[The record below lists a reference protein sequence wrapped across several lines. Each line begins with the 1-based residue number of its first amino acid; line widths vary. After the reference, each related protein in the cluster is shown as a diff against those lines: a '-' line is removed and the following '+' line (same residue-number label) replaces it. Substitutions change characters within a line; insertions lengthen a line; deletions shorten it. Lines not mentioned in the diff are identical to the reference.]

1 MINNLGDMLVVGG
14 PMDGQ
19 VIQGSKG
26 GGSSSKPRT
35 PVESPDS
42 LHSTATAKIL
52 DLVSEGEIVG
62 LVNGMRSVF
71 LSETPMQNVDGS
83 YNFPGITLDERKG
96 TQDQSYIKGFPSV
109 ENEIGVGLELKSGSP
124 YVRSINNTQLS
135 AVRIRISTPRLV
147 KQNPDNGDQG
157 GTSVEY
163 AIDLSTGGG
172 PWEEVILTAFTGKT
186 TTKYERSHRID
197 LPASATGWQ
206 IRVRRL
212 TGDSTTSTLA
222 NQTYIEALT
231 EIIDAKFK
239 YPNSAVIGVQFD
251 AASFQNIPTRAYHL
265 RGRKIRVPAN
275 YDPVTRI
282 YTGAWNG
289 TFKIAW
295 TDNPAWVYY
304 DLILNDRYGV
314 GHLINGNQVD
324 KWYLYSIARYCDEMV
339 SDGRGGVEPRFTCN
353 LYLQKQEV
361 ALKVLQDLS
370 GIFRGM
376 SYWGSGQVYT
386 SADMPSD
393 PVYTYTNANVKGG
406 KFNYHGTSRKSRFSV
421 ALVSWIDPSDFYRA
435 KVEYVEDR
443 ESLARFGHRQT
454 NLTAFACSSQGQAQR
469 LGRWTLETN
478 KLETETVDFT
488 VGLDGVLVR
497 PGQVVRIADNYRAG
511 RRIGGRLRNA
521 TTEILVLD
529 ASTEVSPGDR
539 ITTIGLDGVAITR
552 TIASVGSATTW
563 DKTTITWDSTQIT
576 FDEAHLL
583 REVTLEEPLPD
594 VPALESLWALDS
606 DNLATQQFR
615 VIGIKEVFE
624 NEKMEFLITA
634 SKHVP
639 GKYAAIDNGTRIE
652 QPPITVIPP
661 AVQAPPTNISLES
674 DYAVT
679 QGIVLTTMGI
689 TWDAAPKA
697 VTYEVQW
704 KMNDKDWVFAGRT
717 GTTRMEVQGIIR
729 GEYQARVMAFN
740 SLGVGSLWAT
750 SDVVELEA
758 NGEPVPAVSF
768 LITESRIFGIQVK
781 WGFPTG
787 YATSTMQRTEIWY
800 SEANDLG
807 TATKL
812 GDYAYPQADMNLIG
826 LAAGVE
832 FFFWA
837 RLVDKA
843 GNIGPWSSSTLGRS
857 STDSTA
863 ILEYLSGEIT
873 KTQLGQELL
882 KEIDYISGDGPG
894 SVDER
899 LGLVRQNLESQI
911 QSVEQQLADL
921 TGAPDYDPDEAYEI
935 NRLVKHDGAIYQ
947 ALQAV
952 PVSTPPPNAT
962 YWRKVGD
969 YESIG
974 EMVTALAA
982 EVSTLRTEVTG
993 LGDDLESE
1001 AQRITNIITMVNGN
1015 TSAITSEATVRANQ
1029 DQALA
1034 NDISSLLAL
1043 VDDNT
1048 AAIATER
1055 NVRAQADSTLAE
1067 RMDTVTATVNL
1078 AAGQA
1083 EAAQQAAEEA
1093 ADAVAD
1099 AIAGVTSVLIQSET
1113 PGADKR
1119 KEGVLWIDITNGNNT
1134 PKRWN
1139 GTSWVAITDKAA
1151 VDAAAQA
1158 AAAAAAAA
1166 AAQSAANQ
1174 ASAAV
1179 QTQSQAIADINGDLS
1194 ALYTIKTAVTSGG
1207 RTYVASIGVGVE
1219 NNQGVIESQVLVAAN
1234 RFAVVNPTGTQLVSP
1249 FVIQNGQ
1256 VFINSAVISTATITN
1271 ALVGA
1276 TLQSVAKDS
1285 SGNPLIHLNM
1295 QTGAFTLRSSTSAGR
1310 FLIQNNSLR
1319 VWDAGGVLRVVL
1331 GDLS

>member
-1 MINNLGDMLVVGG
+1 MMPLGDMLVIGG
-14 PMDGQ
+14 PMDGKT
-19 VIQGSKG
+19 IQGSKG
-26 GGSSSKPRT
+26 GESSSKPRT

-42 LHSTATAKIL
+42 LHSTAVAKIL
-52 DLVSEGEIVG
+52 DLVSEGEIEG
-62 LVNGMRSVF
+62 LVNGMKSVY
-71 LSETPMQNVDGS
+71 LSETPMENPDGTR
-83 YNFPGITLDERKG
+83 NWPGVTLDERRG

-109 ENEIGVGLELKSGSP
+109 ENEMGVGLQLKQGTP
-124 YVRSINNTQLS
+124 FIRSITNNQLS
-135 AVRIRISTPRLV
+135 ALRVRISTPRLV

-157 GTSVEY
+157 GTVVEY
-163 AIDLSTGGG
+163 AIDVSVGTG
-172 PWEEVILTAFTGKT
+172 PWSEVIKASFRGKT

-197 LPASATGWQ
+197 LPESSTGWQ
-206 IRVRRL
+206 LRVRRI
-212 TGDSTTSTLA
+212 TGDSVSSTLA
-222 NQTYIEALT
+222 DQTFIEAIT
-231 EIIDAKFK
+231 EVIDAKFR

-265 RGRKIRVPAN
+265 RGRKIRVPVN
-275 YDPVTRI
+275 YDPNLRI

-289 TFKIAW
+289 TFKVAW
-295 TDNPAWVYY
+295 TNNPAWIYY

-314 GHLINGNQVD
+314 GHMINAGQVD
-324 KWYLYSIARYCDEMV
+324 KWQLYTIARYCDEMV
-339 SDGRGGVEPRFTCN
+339 SDGKGGVEPRFTCN

-376 SYWGSGQVYT
+376 SYWGGGQVYT

-406 KFNYHGTSRKSRFSV
+406 KFNYQGTSRKTRFSV

-454 NLTAFACSSQGQAQR
+454 NITAFACSSQGQAQR

-478 KLETETVDFT
+478 KLEIETVDFT
-488 VGLDGVLVR
+488 VGLDAVLVR
-497 PGQVVRIADNYRAG
+497 PGQVVRVADNDRAG

-521 TTEILVLD
+521 TKNILVLD
-529 ASTEVSPGDR
+529 ASAQVTPGDR
-539 ITTIGLDGVAITR
+539 ITTIGLDGVSITR
-552 TIASVGSATTW
+552 TIASVSAATTW
-563 DKTTITWDSTQIT
+563 DRTTVKWDSTQVS

-583 REVTLEEPLPD
+583 REINLSEPLPN
-594 VPALESLWALDS
+594 VPAPESLWAIDS
-606 DNLATQQFR
+606 DTLATQQFR
-615 VIGIKEVFE
+615 VVGIKESFD
-624 NEKMEFLITA
+624 NGKMEFLISAT
-634 SKHVP
+634 KHVS
-639 GKYAAIDNGTRIE
+639 GKYAAIDSGTRIE

-661 AVQAPPTNISLES
+661 SVQESPKNVQLES
-674 DYAVT
+674 DYAVS
-679 QGIVLTTMGI
+679 QGMVLTTMGI

-740 SLGVGSLWAT
+740 ALGISSLWAN

-758 NGEPVPAVSF
+758 NGEPVPAPAF
-768 LITESRIFGIQVK
+768 LLAESRIFGIQVK

-787 YATSTMQRTEIWY
+787 YATTTMQRTEIWY
-800 SEANDLG
+800 SAQLDVDS
-807 TATKL
+807 ATKL
-812 GDYAYPQADMNLIG
+812 GEYAYPQADMNLIG

-832 FFFWA
+832 FYFWA

-843 GNIGPWSSSTLGRS
+843 GNIGPWSQVALGRS

-863 ILEYLSGEIT
+863 ILEYLTGEIT

-882 KEIDYISGDGPG
+882 EEIDYISGDGPG

-899 LGLVRQNLESQI
+899 LGLVRQNLQSQI
-911 QSVEQQLADL
+911 QNIEQQIADL
-921 TGAPDYDPDEAYEI
+921 TGAPDYDPGETYI
-935 NRLVKHDGAIYQ
+935 LNRLVKFGGSIYQ
-947 ALQAV
+947 AIQEV
-952 PVSTPPPNAT
+952 PTNTPPPNPT

-974 EMVTALAA
+974 EMISALSA
-982 EVSTLRTEVTG
+982 EVTTLRTQVTG
-993 LGDDLESE
+993 LGDELEAE
-1001 AQRITNIITMVNGN
+1001 AQRITNIISLVNGN
-1015 TSAITSEATVRANQ
+1015 TAAISSEATTRASQ

-1043 VDDNT
+1043 VNDNT

-1055 NVRAQADSTLAE
+1055 NVRAQTDSSLAE
-1067 RMDTVTATVNL
+1067 RIDTTVATVST

-1083 EAAQQAAEEA
+1083 AAAQQAAQQA
-1093 ADAVAD
+1093 ADAVA
-1099 AIAGVTSVLIQSET
+1099 GVVDGITSVLIQSAT
-1113 PGADKR
+1113 PTADKR

-1139 GTSWVAITDKAA
+1139 GSAWVAITDKAA
-1151 VDAAAQA
+1151 RDAAAQA

-1166 AAQSAANQ
+1166 AAQTAASQ
-1174 ASAAV
+1174 ATAAV
-1179 QTQSQAIADINGDLS
+1179 QVQSQALADTNGKLS
-1194 ALYTIKTAVTSGG
+1194 AMYSIKTAVTSGG
-1207 RTYVASIGVGVE
+1207 KTYVASIGVGVE
-1219 NNQGVIESQVLVAAN
+1219 NNNGVVESQVLVAAN
-1234 RFAVVNPTGTQLVSP
+1234 RFAVVNPNGTQLVSP

-1276 TLQSVAKDS
+1276 TLQSVAKDAQ
-1285 SGNPLIHLNM
+1285 GNPLILLNM
-1295 QTGAFTLRSSTSAGR
+1295 QTGAFVLRSSSTAGR
-1310 FLIQNNSLR
+1310 FIIQNNKLQ
-1319 VWDAGGVLRVVL
+1319 VYDASGVLRVVL